1 MSRSSLIFTAGVM
14 LCAAIIVGNIAAC
27 NIAAVSELEADN
39 PVRPDPPPPY
49 GMEQFFAGAA
59 PLNPERVRLGRW
71 LFFDRRLSADDSV
84 SCATCHRPDHAFS
97 EPSTASTGI
106 RGQRGRR
113 RSPGI
118 INLGA
123 RTVLPD
129 IESDVGPTFFW
140 DGRATSLEE
149 QVLMPIAEPH
159 EMGLE
164 HGAMVSR
171 LEGIAGYRPY
181 FEKAFGSRDIT
192 KEKVAAA
199 LAEYVRSRRSG
210 NSAYDRWAY
219 GRDGRALSAE
229 AQRGSEIFF
238 FSAGCATCH
247 AGFNFSDGRFYSLGV
262 GWDESTK
269 SFRDEGRAAVTKN
282 PRDLGKFKTP
292 GLRDVAERPPYM
304 HDGSLQT
311 LREVVEFYNRGGIRN
326 PRLNGRIRPLRLT
339 DPDIDA
345 VVSFLR
351 ALSGEGYQDQPPRV
365 FPK

>member
-1 MSRSSLIFTAGVM
+1 MSRSSLIFIVGVT
-14 LCAAIIVGNIAAC
+14 LCAAVGAC
-27 NIAAVSELEADN
+27 HITAVSELEADN

-49 GMEQFFAGAA
+49 GMEEFFAGAA

-97 EPSTASTGI
+97 EPSPVATGI

-129 IESDVGPTFFW
+129 GQPDAGPAFFW
-140 DGRATSLEE
+140 DGRATSLEQ

-164 HGAMVSR
+164 HGAMVAR

-181 FEKAFGSRDIT
+181 FEKAFGSREIT

-219 GRDGRALSAE
+219 GRDGRALSVE
-229 AQRGSEIFF
+229 AQQGSEIFF
-238 FSAGCATCH
+238 FNGACATCH
-247 AGFNFSDGRFYSLGV
+247 AGFNFSDGRFYNLGI
-262 GWDESTK
+262 GWDEATQSY
-269 SFRDEGRAAVTKN
+269 RDEGRAAVTGN

-304 HDGSLQT
+304 HDGSLKT
-311 LREVVEFYNRGGIRN
+311 LREVVEFYNRGGTRH
-326 PRLNGRIRPLRLT
+326 PSQNGRVRPLRLT
-339 DPDIDA
+339 DADIDA

-351 ALSGEGYQDQPPRV
+351 ALSGEGYQDTPPRV